1 MMDVAI
7 ETVIDPFED
16 SKVYGVPVAEY
27 TVNGVEGCSFME
39 AVAFGAL
46 RQSHGIEQVSI
57 ALEEVVKLRQKKASD
72 LGDALATLVE
82 ALGTMPKDVDPDKT
96 STRSVSAKLVE
107 ANRIL
112 KEYGIPTMTL
122 QGKPGEEV
130 VTYAQC
136 YTKQND
142 VQVEVDTANNDLQQ
156 DMVMMQGLVTKRDNA
171 FSVANKIVDR
181 TNKTAQGTISAIGS

>member
-27 TVNGVEGCSFME
+27 TVNGVKGCSFME

-46 RQSHGIEQVSI
+46 RQSHGIEQVSL

-72 LGDALATLVE
+72 LGDALATIVE
-82 ALGTMPKDVDPDKT
+82 VMGTMPEEMDPDKT
-96 STRSVSAKLVE
+96 STTSVSAKLVE

-112 KEYGIPTMTL
+112 EEYDIRPMQLT
-122 QGKPGEEV
+122 GEKGAEV
-130 VTYAQC
+130 VTYSEC

-181 TNKTAQGTISAIGS
+181 TNRTAQSTIRSVGA

>member
-1 MMDVAI
+1 MIDLAI
-7 ETVIDPFED
+7 ETEIDPYEG

-27 TVNGVEGCSFME
+27 TVNGVKGCSFME

-46 RQSHGIEQVSI
+46 RQSHGIEQVSL

-72 LGDALATLVE
+72 LGDALASIVE
-82 ALGTMPKDVDPDKT
+82 ILATMPNDVDPDKT
-96 STRSVSAKLVE
+96 STTSVSAKLVE
-107 ANRIL
+107 ANRVL
-112 KEYGIPTMTL
+112 EVYDIPPMVT
-122 QGKPGEEV
+122 QGKPGAEV
-130 VTYAQC
+130 VTYSEC

-171 FSVANKIVDR
+171 FSIANKLVDR
-181 TNKTAQGTISAIGS
+181 TNRTAQGTIRAIGS